1 MLFSRITLFLIENCK
16 SIAFFRWL
24 LRFLSHFCLV
34 KYYNIPIFMPEMA
47 CPFRCVYCNQFSIA
61 GKSQIPD
68 VDFVRK
74 TIENHLAT
82 FPEKERFVEVAFF
95 GGNFTGLPEK
105 MQDDYL
111 RVVQPFIESGEVQG
125 IRCSTRPDYIDQK
138 RLKVLKQLGMRNIE
152 LGAQSTN
159 DGVLLSCG
167 RGHDFKA
174 IERASQLILDEG
186 FTLGLQMMIGL
197 PGSSPELD
205 RQTARDIVRL
215 GAKETRIYPCLVVKD
230 TVLAKRYLKGDY
242 QPLSVAEAVQRS
254 ADIYTYF
261 VENGVKVLRIG
272 LHPSDELD
280 GGDCLA
286 GPYHH
291 NFAEMVHG
299 EVWRRRFETIGKV
312 GSHLTIK
319 VHPSQ
324 RTHAIGYEAANKKAL
339 LQRYQQVDFVAD
351 ASQSIDSF
359 AYEIQSAEKRVIIAS
374 SLMPEQAKARLQ
386 AFGEVLWLE
395 PTDFVY
401 PSIAAHPDIYF
412 FQYAENQLVFAPNTP
427 KEWIAFLH
435 QKGVKLMRGRKAL
448 GHNHPETTFYNACGT
463 TNLLVHNLKHTDE
476 RILRLYEDKTQINVN
491 QAYTRCNLFALND
504 KAFITSD
511 EGIFRILTEK
521 QFDVLFIDPHQIHL
535 EGHDYGFFPGCCGV
549 FGNQLLV
556 CGNTQLLKEKE
567 ALDAFLTRNGFSLVE
582 LHDGVLVDLGG
593 IYNAS

>member
-1 MLFSRITLFLIENCK
+1 M
-16 SIAFFRWL
+16 
-24 LRFLSHFCLV
+24 SHFCLV
-34 KYYNIPIFMPEMA
+34 KFYNIPIFLPELA
-47 CPFRCVYCNQFSIA
+47 CPYRCVYCNQFSIA
-61 GKSQIPD
+61 GKSKIPD
-68 VDFVRK
+68 VDFAQK

-105 MQDDYL
+105 LQDDYL
-111 RVVQPFIESGEVQG
+111 SVVQPFIDSGEVQG

-138 RLKVLKQLGMRNIE
+138 RLKVLKQMGMRNIE

-159 DGVLLSCG
+159 DKVLLACG

-174 IERASQLILDEG
+174 IEKASQLILDEG

-197 PGSSPELD
+197 PGSSLETD
-205 RQTARDIVRL
+205 MQTARDIVRL

-230 TVLAKRYLKGDY
+230 TVLAKRYQKGDY
-242 QPLSVAEAVQRS
+242 QPLTINEAVQQS

-261 VENGVKVLRIG
+261 VKNDVKVLRIG

-280 GGDCLA
+280 SGDCLA

-299 EVWRRRFETIGKV
+299 EVWRRRFERINEV
-312 GSHLTIK
+312 GNHLTIK

-339 LQRYQQVDFVAD
+339 LKRFQQIDFVAD

-374 SLMPEQAKARLQ
+374 SLMPEQAKERLQ

-476 RILRLYEDKTQINVN
+476 RILRLYEGKTQINVN
-491 QAYTRCNLFALND
+491 QAYTRCNLLALSD

-511 EGIFRILTEK
+511 EGICRVLTER
-521 QFDVLFIDPHQIHL
+521 QLDILFIDPHQIHL

-567 ALDAFLTRNGFSLVE
+567 ALDAFLLRYGFSLIE
-582 LHDGVLVDLGG
+582 LYDGALVDLGG
-593 IYNAS
+593 IYSCSL

>member
-1 MLFSRITLFLIENCK
+1 M
-16 SIAFFRWL
+16 
-24 LRFLSHFCLV
+24 SHFCLV
-34 KYYNIPIFMPEMA
+34 KFYNIPIFLPELA
-47 CPFRCVYCNQFSIA
+47 CPYRCVYCNQFSIA

-68 VDFVRK
+68 VDFVQK

-111 RVVQPFIESGEVQG
+111 RVVQPFIDSGEVQG

-138 RLKVLKQLGMRNIE
+138 RLKVLKQMGMRNIE

-159 DGVLLSCG
+159 DKVLLACG

-174 IERASQLILDEG
+174 IEKASQLILDEG

-197 PGSSPELD
+197 PGSSPETD
-205 RQTARDIVRL
+205 MQTARDIVRL

-230 TVLAKRYLKGDY
+230 TVLAKRYQKGDY
-242 QPLSVAEAVQRS
+242 QPLTIDEAVQQS

-261 VENGVKVLRIG
+261 TENDVKVLRIG

-291 NFAEMVHG
+291 NFAEMVFG
-299 EVWRRRFETIGKV
+299 EVWKCRFERINEV
-312 GSHLTIK
+312 GNHLTIK

-339 LQRYQQVDFVAD
+339 LKRFQQVDFVAD

-386 AFGEVLWLE
+386 ALGEVLWLE

-435 QKGVKLMRGRKAL
+435 QRGVKLMRGSKLL
-448 GHNHPETTFYNACGT
+448 GGQHPETVHYNACGT
-463 TNLLVHNLKHTDE
+463 QNLLVHNLKHTDS
-476 RILRLYEDKTQINVN
+476 RILKLYEGKTQVNVN
-491 QAYTRCNLFALND
+491 QAYTRCNLLALND
-504 KAFITSD
+504 RAFITSD
-511 EGIFRILTEK
+511 EGICRVLTER
-521 QFDVLFIDPHQIHL
+521 QLDVLFIDPHQIHL

-567 ALDAFLTRNGFSLVE
+567 ALDAFLSRYGFNLIE
-582 LHDGVLVDLGG
+582 LYDGALVDLGG
-593 IYNAS
+593 IYSCSL